1 LFYNPPF
8 YPAVS
13 SRHDPFIQE
22 TIQRVLT
29 YSDEKHN
36 VKLKPQ
42 HYFPGLSDLSFV
54 GLERTKETIQP
65 LMSNMPL
72 YGQS

>member
-1 LFYNPPF
+1 M
-8 YPAVS
+8 
-13 SRHDPFIQE
+13 
-22 TIQRVLT
+22 LT

-65 LMSNMPL
+65 LMNNMPL
-72 YGQS
+72 YGQSYTLPLEALEQLKVPVMNLGPM